1 MDHLRNNLS
10 HSILAKVK
18 GTGGSTPSQGSKAF
32 KLSAI
37 LILILVN
44 LSIRIGRF
52 LTFNF
57 RYLLRYCVHSGW
69 CQEG

>member
-10 HSILAKVK
+10 HSILAKAK
-18 GTGGSTPSQGSKAF
+18 GTGGSKAF